1 MVKKGLCL
9 IFVCL
14 LLSGCGAEQTMETV
28 ADEWVEE
35 VMAPA
40 REILV
45 ELPEEAAAPAA
56 ENADG
61 RIYLCS
67 DYEIEIHTM
76 PGGDLDATI
85 RNLCGYDR
93 DALTVISSN
102 PQGLK
107 RYDFVWTAVGEGG
120 DRIGRAVI
128 LDDGTY
134 HYTMTVLRTAESVE
148 RSQIVWRSVFES
160 FTLA

>member
-1 MVKKGLCL
+1 MRYGVLLVLG
-9 IFVCL
+9 CL
-14 LLSGCGAEQTMETV
+14 LLSGCGAQETMETV
-28 ADEWVEE
+28 ADEWAEE
-35 VMAPA
+35 AMAPA

-56 ENADG
+56 ENANG

-76 PGGDLDATI
+76 DGGDLDATI

-93 DALTVISSN
+93 EELTVIASS

-107 RYDFVWTAVGEGG
+107 RYDFVWTAAGEGG
-120 DRIGRAVI
+120 DKIGRAVI
-128 LDDGTY
+128 LDDGQY
-134 HYTMTVLRTAESVE
+134 HYTMTVLRSADSVE
-148 RSQIVWRSVFES
+148 QSQIVWRSVFES
-160 FTLA
+160 FALA

>member
-1 MVKKGLCL
+1 MRYGVLLLLG
-9 IFVCL
+9 CL
-14 LLSGCGAEQTMETV
+14 LLSGCGAQETMETV

-35 VMAPA
+35 AMAPA

-56 ENADG
+56 ENANG

-76 PGGDLDATI
+76 DGGDLDATI

-93 DALTVISSN
+93 EELTVIASS

-107 RYDFVWTAVGEGG
+107 RYDFVWAAAGEGG
-120 DRIGRAVI
+120 DKIGRAVI
-128 LDDGTY
+128 LDDGQY
-134 HYTMTVLRTAESVE
+134 HYTMTVLRSADSVE
-148 RSQIVWRSVFES
+148 QSQIVWRSVFES
-160 FTLA
+160 FALA

>member
-1 MVKKGLCL
+1 MRYGVLLVLG
-9 IFVCL
+9 CL
-14 LLSGCGAEQTMETV
+14 LLSGCGAQETMETV

-35 VMAPA
+35 AMAPA

-56 ENADG
+56 ENANG

-76 PGGDLDATI
+76 DGGDLDATI

-93 DALTVISSN
+93 EELTVIASS

-107 RYDFVWTAVGEGG
+107 RYDFVWTAAGEGG
-120 DRIGRAVI
+120 DKIGRAVI
-128 LDDGTY
+128 LDDGQY
-134 HYTMTVLRTAESVE
+134 HYTMTVLRSADSVE
-148 RSQIVWRSVFES
+148 QSQIVWRSVFES
-160 FTLA
+160 FALA